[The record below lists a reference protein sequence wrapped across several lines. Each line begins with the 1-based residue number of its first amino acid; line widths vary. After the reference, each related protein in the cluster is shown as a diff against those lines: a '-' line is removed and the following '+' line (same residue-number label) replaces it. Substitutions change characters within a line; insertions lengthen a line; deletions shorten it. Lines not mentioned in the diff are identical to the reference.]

1 MSNWGIGGNEGSGSE
16 GGGPNILDLSVIG
29 PVYAGSSIGTG
40 IGVGKSVDGS
50 WNHIC
55 WQRAQ
60 RTWRPGGRTVPDS
73 SR

>member
-1 MSNWGIGGNEGSGSE
+1 MSNWGIGGNEGSGSK

-55 WQRAQ
+55 
-60 RTWRPGGRTVPDS
+60 
-73 SR
+73 